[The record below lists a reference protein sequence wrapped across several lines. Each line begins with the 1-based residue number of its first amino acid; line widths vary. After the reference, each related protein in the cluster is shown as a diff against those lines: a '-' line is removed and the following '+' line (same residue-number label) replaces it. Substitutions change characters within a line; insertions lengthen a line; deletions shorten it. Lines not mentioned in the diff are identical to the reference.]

1 MDLKKVC
8 DNLMQIILVE
18 GNDCGTESV
27 ISVAFEERKVK
38 IGLWNTTLDPD
49 DACPKSAWAQ
59 GGSSIRSFA
68 LYIW

>member
-8 DNLMQIILVE
+8 VNLMQILLVE
-18 GNDCGTESV
+18 GDGCGTESV
-27 ISVAFEERKVK
+27 ISVAFEKRKVK

-49 DACPKSAWAQ
+49 SAYPRSAWAQ
-59 GGSSIRSFA
+59 GRRSFA

>member
-8 DNLMQIILVE
+8 VNLMQIILVE
-18 GNDCGTESV
+18 GDDCGTESV
-27 ISVAFEERKVK
+27 ISIAFEKRKVK

-49 DACPKSAWAQ
+49 DACPKSAWTQ

>member
-8 DNLMQIILVE
+8 VNLMQIILV
-18 GNDCGTESV
+18 DCGIKSV
-27 ISVAFEERKVK
+27 ISVAFEKRKVK

>member
-8 DNLMQIILVE
+8 INLMQIVLVE
-18 GNDCGTESV
+18 GDDCCIESV
-27 ISVAFEERKVK
+27 ISVAFEKRKVK
-38 IGLWNTTLDPD
+38 IGLWNTSLDPD
-49 DACPKSAWAQ
+49 DSYPKSAWAQ

>member
-27 ISVAFEERKVK
+27 ISVAFEKRKVK